1 MPAIKPDP
9 VEVLAG
15 NIDKVI
21 ADSGQ
26 SFETVMQ
33 AMILSAGVRIG
44 IHAEKKADLDRI
56 IEKYT
61 DALTNVA
68 KHRFS
73 TSTKPKSDFDDGNWG
88 PFGSP

>member
-1 MPAIKPDP
+1 MT
-9 VEVLAG
+9 
-15 NIDKVI
+15 DKVEALVHEI
-21 ADSGQ
+21 DRVVTDGGHD
-26 SFETVMQ
+26 FETIMQ

-44 IHAEKKADLDRI
+44 NHSEKKADLDRI
-56 IEKYT
+56 IERYV

-88 PFGSP
+88 SFGSP